1 GRCERGVDA
10 GLGGGHD
17 RQAVAP
23 APRRELRE
31 HRLGRVVDLDPLLS
45 GHRRNTGAVTEGV
58 TVSTYAGVVQVL
70 QQVDTFVGSFMDT
83 SVLPEDEV
91 MISAVPEPRHGRI
104 RRVINGAIAPHKTA
118 KVEPYVRDLARRLLD
133 EALR

>member
-1 GRCERGVDA
+1 
-10 GLGGGHD
+10 
-17 RQAVAP
+17 
-23 APRRELRE
+23 
-31 HRLGRVVDLDPLLS
+31 

-133 EALR
+133 EALRAAARDGSVDLVATYADPIPSNVIARVLGLPVGDFDTLRRSCDE